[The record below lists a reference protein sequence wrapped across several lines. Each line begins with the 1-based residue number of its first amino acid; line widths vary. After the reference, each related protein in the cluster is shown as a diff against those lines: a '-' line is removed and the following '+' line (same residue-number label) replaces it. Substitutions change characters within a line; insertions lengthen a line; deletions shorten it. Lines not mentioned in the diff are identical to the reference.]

1 MEAIAADHN
10 TSALSILSSSRF
22 SGSVMKKSA
31 SGRATQSKT
40 KTTTASI
47 KKAAKSKS
55 PQSNVKKAVTK
66 SKASLAKWQ
75 TSWPATQDLRAWFL
89 CGIQKCAANPKPQ
102 EGASDAHLPIKALAE
117 LGHTDEA
124 LKHLQKFLKRLP
136 KNDSFESTRLAE
148 LGAEICL
155 EAGDMLGM
163 EEYLE
168 LVRSADD
175 RVTRKIDKGF
185 GSKVAHDFRVSH
197 GLLAPGDLSP
207 DHEDYLKSIF
217 YYHVRQLSIAWR
229 TKKTA
234 QLKKEFANLNEAI
247 QREKPGWRKSMW
259 TKRVIRMAHELSNP
273 EAIKQLIEQIPAQ
286 ERNERIGYDVY
297 AKIGMK
303 KEATKF
309 AEQEIEKNIEEL
321 LTMQDPNIHFPINSI
336 TRALTCLLELGE
348 KKLAAKLF
356 KKVAES
362 AADWSCV
369 IKGWTTTAVL
379 TEFVPIVEQLEGK
392 EAAQELAVLAVQH
405 ASQEPHPGFKRG
417 AQSTA
422 LAASASVHP
431 LDHAIEQARKLRSPS
446 QKRMELGK
454 LLARAGRWKE
464 LKEVLSTVASP
475 HEAAEIAWWIKFEL
489 PGGAV
494 E

>member
-1 MEAIAADHN
+1 
-10 TSALSILSSSRF
+10 
-22 SGSVMKKSA
+22 MKKSA
-31 SGRATQSKT
+31 SGRATK
-40 KTTTASI
+40 TASKVTKASPNKTATAKSSSGNI
-47 KKAAKSKS
+47 KKAAT
-55 PQSNVKKAVTK
+55 QKKA
-66 SKASLAKWQ
+66 ALAKWQ
-75 TSWPATQDLRAWFL
+75 TSWPATPDLRAWFL

-124 LKHLQKFLKRLP
+124 LKHLQKFLKCLP

-163 EEYLE
+163 ENYLE
-168 LVRSADD
+168 LVRSADE
-175 RVTRKIDKGF
+175 RVTRKVDKGF

-197 GLLAPGDLSP
+197 GLVAPGDLRP
-207 DHEDYLKSIF
+207 DHEDYLESIF
-217 YYHVRQLSIAWR
+217 YYHVRQLSIARR

-234 QLKKEFANLNEAI
+234 QIKKEFANLNEAI
-247 QREKPGWRKSMW
+247 KREKPGWRKSMW
-259 TKRVIRMAHELSNP
+259 TKRVIRMAHELSIP
-273 EAIKQLIEQIPAQ
+273 EAIKQLIEQIPEQ

-297 AKIGMK
+297 AMIGMK
-303 KEATKF
+303 KEAAKF

-336 TRALTCLLELGE
+336 TRALTCLLDLGE

-369 IKGWTTTAVL
+369 IRGWTTTAVL
-379 TEFVPIVEQLEGK
+379 AEFVPIVEQLEGK
-392 EAAQELAVLAVQH
+392 EAAQELAALAVQH
-405 ASQEPHPGFKRG
+405 ASKEPHSGFKRG

-431 LDHAIEQARKLRSPS
+431 LDHAIEQARKIRSPS
-446 QKRMELGK
+446 QKRLELGK

-464 LKEVLSTVASP
+464 LREVLSTVTSP
-475 HEAAEIAWWIKFEL
+475 NEAAKIAWWIKFEL
-489 PGGAV
+489 PGGDV
-494 E
+494 Q

>member
-1 MEAIAADHN
+1 M
-10 TSALSILSSSRF
+10 
-22 SGSVMKKSA
+22 
-31 SGRATQSKT
+31 
-40 KTTTASI
+40 
-47 KKAAKSKS
+47 KKAASSRATKSTSKVTKATSKKAATKSKS
-55 PQSNVKKAVTK
+55 KTASGNKAAAK
-66 SKASLAKWQ
+66 GSAKPASWQ
-75 TSWPATQDLRAWFL
+75 TSWPATPDLRAWFL
-89 CGIQKCAANPKPQ
+89 CGIQKCAANPKRE

-124 LKHLQKFLKRLP
+124 LKHLQKLLKSLP

-163 EEYLE
+163 ERYLE

-185 GSKVAHDFRVSH
+185 GSKLAHDFRVSN
-197 GLLAPGDLSP
+197 GLVAPGDLSP
-207 DHEDYLKSIF
+207 DHEDYIQSIF
-217 YYHVRQLSIAWR
+217 YYHVRQLSIAR
-229 TKKTA
+229 QAKQTA
-234 QLKKEFANLNEAI
+234 QIKKEFANLNEAI
-247 QREKPGWRKSMW
+247 KREKPGWRKSMW
-259 TKRVIRMAHELSNP
+259 TKRVIRVAHEMSNP
-273 EAIKQLIEQIPAQ
+273 EAIKQLIEQIPPN

-297 AKIGMK
+297 AMIGMK
-303 KEATKF
+303 KEAAKF
-309 AEQEIEKNIEEL
+309 AQQEVEKNINEL
-321 LTMQDPNIHFPINSI
+321 LTMKDPNIHFPINSI
-336 TRALTCLLELGE
+336 TRALTCLLEIGE

-356 KKVAES
+356 KQVAES
-362 AADWSCV
+362 AANWSCV
-369 IKGWTTTAVL
+369 IQGWTTTAVL
-379 TEFVPIVEQLEGK
+379 AEFVPIVEQLEGK
-392 EAAQELAVLAVQH
+392 EAARELAALAEQH
-405 ASQEPHPGFKRG
+405 ASKETHKGFKRG

-422 LAASASVHP
+422 LAATASVNP

-464 LKEVLSTVASP
+464 LKEVLSTVSSP

-489 PGGAV
+489 PGGEV

>member
-1 MEAIAADHN
+1 M
-10 TSALSILSSSRF
+10 
-22 SGSVMKKSA
+22 
-31 SGRATQSKT
+31 
-40 KTTTASI
+40 
-47 KKAAKSKS
+47 KKAASTRATKSATKATKAS
-55 PQSNVKKAVTK
+55 TKKAPKKTTANAQVKKAATK
-66 SKASLAKWQ
+66 STAKLAPWQ
-75 TSWPATQDLRAWFL
+75 TSWPATPDLRAWFL

-124 LKHLQKFLKRLP
+124 LKHVQKFLKRLP

-155 EAGDMLGM
+155 EADDMLGM
-163 EEYLE
+163 EKYLE

-185 GSKVAHDFRVSH
+185 GSQLAHDFRVSN
-197 GLLAPGDLSP
+197 GLVAPGDLSP
-207 DHEDYLKSIF
+207 DHEDYIQSIF
-217 YYHVRQLSIAWR
+217 YFHVRQLSIAR
-229 TKKTA
+229 QTKQTA
-234 QLKKEFANLNEAI
+234 QIKKEFTHLIEAI
-247 QREKPGWRKSMW
+247 KREKPGWRKSMW
-259 TKRVIRMAHELSNP
+259 TKRVIRMAHEMSHP
-273 EAIKQLIEQIPAQ
+273 EPIKQLIEQIPPN

-297 AKIGMK
+297 AMIGMK
-303 KEATKF
+303 KEAAKY
-309 AEQEIEKNIEEL
+309 AQQEVEKNIEEL
-321 LTMQDPNIHFPINSI
+321 LTMKDPNIHFPIGSI
-336 TRALTCLLELGE
+336 TRALTCLLEIGE
-348 KKLAAKLF
+348 KKLASKLF

-362 AADWSCV
+362 AANWSCV
-369 IKGWTTTAVL
+369 IQGWTTTAVL
-379 TEFVPIVEQLEGK
+379 ADFVPIVEQLEGK
-392 EAAQELAVLAVQH
+392 EAAQELAALAEQH
-405 ASQEPHPGFKRG
+405 ASKEPHKGFKRG
-417 AQSTA
+417 AQSAA
-422 LAASASVHP
+422 LAASASVNP

-464 LKEVLSTVASP
+464 LKEVLSTVSSP